1 MFSVLKDCSSVGSKK
16 WFTVKDMASDFHC
29 TGQAIRYH
37 YQKLIEKDPSLKE
50 ELKREEYGKNNG
62 GRYLF
67 SERFYDAIKDSL
79 MLPDELNEINS
90 LFKDNVLGTR
100 LQKAL
105 RGKKGYS
112 LSKLTQSLINDMI
125 FIKGLISNFK
135 ETDDVDLINQVEELI
150 DKDLESIENL
160 LKK

>member
-1 MFSVLKDCSSVGSKK
+1 MFSILKDCSSVDSKK
-16 WFTVKDMASDFHC
+16 WFTVKDMANDFHC
-29 TGQAIRYH
+29 SDQTIRNH
-37 YQKLIEKDPSLKE
+37 YKDLIKKDPSLKE

-62 GRYLF
+62 GKYIF
-67 SERFYDAIKDSL
+67 SERFYDVIKDSL

-90 LFKDNVLGTR
+90 LFRDNTLGIR
-100 LQKAL
+100 LQRLL

-112 LSKLTQSLINDMI
+112 LSGLTQSLINDMI

-135 ETDDVDLINQVEELI
+135 KTDDADLINQVEELI
-150 DKDLESIENL
+150 DKELESVENL

>member
-1 MFSVLKDCSSVGSKK
+1 MFSILCSSFDSKK
-16 WFTVKDMASDFHC
+16 WFTVKDMANDFGY
-29 TGQAIRYH
+29 TEQTIRNH
-37 YQKLIEKDPSLKE
+37 YQELIKKDPSLKGE
-50 ELKREEYGKNNG
+50 FKREEYGKNNG
-62 GRYLF
+62 GRYIF

-90 LFKDNVLGTR
+90 LFKDNVLGIR

-112 LSKLTQSLINDMI
+112 LSKLTQN
-125 FIKGLISNFK
+125 LISHLIVIKHLILNFK
-135 ETDDVDLINQVEELI
+135 ETDNIRLINQIDELVNE
-150 DKDLESIENL
+150 DLKDIENL